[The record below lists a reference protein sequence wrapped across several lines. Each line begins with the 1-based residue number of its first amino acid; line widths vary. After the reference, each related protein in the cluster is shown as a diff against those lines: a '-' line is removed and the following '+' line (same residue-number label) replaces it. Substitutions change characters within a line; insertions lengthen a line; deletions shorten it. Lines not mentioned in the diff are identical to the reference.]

1 MNLLLTDV
9 TALTDDGVK
18 QTAIAVADGRIRSM
32 CGAPDGFAPE
42 QVLDGSGKLCIP
54 GLCNC
59 HTHLYMSLFRN
70 YADDLA
76 FDDWLFGRIL
86 PKEDT
91 LTEEDAYWGAM
102 LSCIEL
108 LKSGTCAVCDMHM
121 FPSVTPRV
129 AKKLGIRAVVTRGLT
144 GPEGGERRL
153 REAIAEYE
161 EWKDE
166 PLLSFMLAPH
176 AVYTC
181 DESYLRTVAST
192 AERMGLPIH
201 THLSESEQEVRDCY
215 REHGCSPVRYL
226 ERLGLFANKTL
237 AAHCVHLS
245 EDDMEILAKNG
256 VSVAHNPKSNLKLA
270 NGVAPIRQLLERGVN
285 VCLGTDGAGSNNSL
299 NLFSEMQFACL
310 LPKGMERDGRV
321 VSADEV
327 FRMAS
332 VNGARALSLAS
343 GELKEGALADLV
355 LMNLHTPAFC
365 PNHDPVHALC
375 YAANG
380 SEVDTVLVGGEV
392 VLEHGK
398 PVFVDENEV
407 YERVAYLTRTWKQ
420 A

>member
-9 TALTDDGVK
+9 SAVTPDGVI
-18 QTAIAVADGRIRSM
+18 QTDIAVENGRIRSLH
-32 CGAPDGFAPE
+32 GAPRGFVPE
-42 QVLDGSGKLCIP
+42 RVLDGSGKLCIP

-59 HTHLYMSLFRN
+59 HSHLYMSLFRN

-91 LTEEDAYWGAM
+91 LTEEDAYWGTL

-108 LKSGTCAVCDMHM
+108 LKSGTTTVCDMHM
-121 FPSVTPRV
+121 FPSVTPRA
-129 AKKLGIRAVVTRGLT
+129 AKKIGIRAVVTRGLT

-161 EWKDE
+161 QWKDE

-181 DESYLRTVAST
+181 DEAYLRTVIST

-201 THLSESEQEVRDCY
+201 THLSESEKEVRDCV

-226 ERLGLFANKTL
+226 ERLGMFANRTL
-237 AAHCVHLS
+237 AAHCVHVS
-245 EDDMEILAKNG
+245 EDDMEVLAKNG

-270 NGVAPIRQLLERGVN
+270 NGIAPVKRLLEHGVN

-310 LPKGMERDGRV
+310 LPKGTERDGRA
-321 VSADEV
+321 VSANEV

-332 VNGARALSLAS
+332 ANGASALSLPC
-343 GELKEGALADLV
+343 GELREGNLADLV
-355 LMNLHTPAFC
+355 LLNLHTPAFC
-365 PNHDPVHALC
+365 PNHDPLHALC

-380 SEVDTVLVGGEV
+380 SETDTVLVGGEI

-398 PVFVDENEV
+398 PVFADEQEI
-407 YERVAYLTRTWKQ
+407 YEHVAYLTKGWN
-420 A
+420 